1 MLKANSSNNKTN
13 LTEILN
19 MNILKSTKNIIKEV
33 SFSLVLCFFLTNCND
48 RDTSSLKTT
57 SKNHNIEV
65 KINELLSKMTLE
77 EKIGQTNLRGT
88 SSRVEGK
95 LPEELKA
102 AVRNGEIGAF
112 LNVMNLDYV
121 KELQR
126 IAVEESPNGI
136 PLIFGRDVIH
146 GFKTIFPIPL
156 GLAATWDKDVVKK
169 SSEIAAFE
177 ASSAGIRWTFAP
189 MLDISRD
196 SRWGRIAESPGED
209 PYLATIL
216 GKAYVEGFQ
225 GDSLGDPTSMAACAK
240 HYIGYG
246 AAIGGRDY
254 NTVNLSEPLLRNVY
268 LPPFQSAVDADAA
281 TVMTSFNE
289 INGIPATGNKFL
301 LKDVL
306 RDELKFNGFVVSDW
320 DSSIEMIAHGYA
332 RDEKHAAELS
342 ATAGLDMEMTSKSYE
357 NHLKILIEEGKVS
370 EAQLDDFVRNIL
382 RIKLKL
388 NLFENPYIPQ
398 DHTGNL
404 YAEEHLQE
412 AKKAAIKS
420 TVLLK
425 NENILPLKNTTKV
438 AIIGP
443 LANKPHEQ
451 LGTWSFD
458 GEREHT
464 ITPLDAFKKANI
476 NFEFA
481 QGLDY
486 SRDRTTKG
494 FNEAKNIAKNSDVI
508 LFFGGEEA
516 ILSGEAH
523 SRSNIDLPGIQEKLI
538 KELAKTGK
546 PIVLV
551 IMAGRPITIS
561 NIIDDVDAV
570 LMAWH
575 PGTMGGEAL
584 QEIIFG
590 ISEPTGRLSVSWPKN
605 AGQLPYFYNHKNT
618 GRPAVKEEYV
628 QMDSIPIG
636 AWQSSLGNDSHYLD
650 IGYTP
655 HFPFGYGLSYTNF
668 KYEDIKVSKDTIRFD
683 ETLTIKAKITNTGER
698 DGKELVQLYVQD
710 VVGSITRPIRELKGF
725 EHVYLKSGETKEV
738 SFEIS
743 SENLRFIN
751 SEIINAAEE
760 GNFNVWIAPNAS
772 SGLKTSF
779 YLKK

>member
-1 MLKANSSNNKTN
+1 MKLQQPTIYITKSIFFVLLSFLLINCANEENATVKTSGQDDKIEARIN
-13 LTEILN
+13 EILA
-19 MNILKSTKNIIKEV
+19 
-33 SFSLVLCFFLTNCND
+33 
-48 RDTSSLKTT
+48 
-57 SKNHNIEV
+57 
-65 KINELLSKMTLE
+65 KMTLE

-88 SSRVEGK
+88 SSRVKGQ
-95 LPEELKA
+95 LPEELKT

-112 LNVMNLDYV
+112 LNVMNLEYV

-126 IAVEESPNGI
+126 IAVEESSNGI
-136 PLIFGRDVIH
+136 PLIFARDVIH
-146 GFKTIFPIPL
+146 GFKTLFPIPL
-156 GLAATWDKDVVKK
+156 GLAASFDAEITKK

-209 PYLATIL
+209 PYLASIL

-225 GDSLGDPTSMAACAK
+225 GNDLSSPTSMAACAK
-240 HYIGYG
+240 HFIGYG

-254 NTVNLSEPLLRNVY
+254 NTVNMSEPLLRNIY
-268 LPPFQSAVDADAA
+268 LPSFRAAIHSGAA

-289 INGIPATGNKFL
+289 VNGIPVTGNEFL

-306 RDELKFNGFVVSDW
+306 RDELNFNGFTVSDW
-320 DSSIEMIAHGYA
+320 DSTVEMIAHGFA
-332 RDEKHAAELS
+332 SDEKHVAQLAAN
-342 ATAGLDMEMTSKSYE
+342 AGLDMEMNSNAYE
-357 NHLKILIEEGKVS
+357 QHLKTLIEEGKVS
-370 EAQLDDFVRNIL
+370 MAQLDEAVKNIL
-382 RIKLKL
+382 RVKLQL
-388 NLFENPYIPQ
+388 NLFDNPYIPK

-404 YAEEHLQE
+404 YAEAHLQE
-412 AKKAAIKS
+412 AKNAAIKS

-425 NENILPLKNTTKV
+425 NDNILPLATTTKV
-438 AIIGP
+438 AVIGP
-443 LANKPHEQ
+443 MANKPHEQ

-464 ITPLDAFKKANI
+464 VTPVDAFKKADVTYQ
-476 NFEFA
+476 FVE
-481 QGLDY
+481 GLTY
-486 SRDRTTKG
+486 SRDKTTKG
-494 FNEAKNIAKNSDVI
+494 FKSAISAAKNADVI

-523 SRSNIDLPGIQEKLI
+523 SRSNIDLPGAQIQLL

-546 PIVLV
+546 PVVLV
-551 IMAGRPITIS
+551 IMAGRPITIT

-584 QEIIFG
+584 REIIFG
-590 ISEPTGRLSVSWPKN
+590 ISEPAGRLPVSWPKN

-618 GRPAVKEEYV
+618 GRPAEADQFV

-636 AWQSSLGNDSHYLD
+636 VWQSSLGNDSHYLD

-668 KYEDIKVSKDTIRFD
+668 KYENLAVEKDTIGFD
-683 ETLTIKAKITNTGER
+683 ENLTITATITNTGKR
-698 DGKELVQLYVQD
+698 DGTELVQLYVQD
-710 VVGSITRPIRELKGF
+710 VVGSITRPIRELKRF
-725 EHVYLKSGETKEV
+725 EHVYVKSGETKEV
-738 SFEIS
+738 TFKIS
-743 SENLRFIN
+743 SEDLKFVN
-751 SEIINAAEE
+751 SKMVNAAEE
-760 GNFNVWIAPNAS
+760 GKFNVWIAPNAA
-772 SGLKTSF
+772 SGLKSSF